1 MTESQD
7 TLNIA
12 QLAKVTTSLEEHKE
26 AFKLFEQRLGE
37 RLETMQTVL
46 EELQDDLKLRRWLA
60 RALKFTIIILI
71 SILGFLHAPDWLH
84 KLLGLKL
91 VHTK

>member
-26 AFKLFEQRLGE
+26 AFKLFEQKLGE

-84 KLLGLKL
+84 HLLG
-91 VHTK
+91 VQTKK